1 MLISSDLMYTSTM
14 RKSVVLL
21 LIIVS
26 VSIGVL
32 IFDTYQFQQIPFEQ
46 KSLQTDLGTIHS
58 TKISKRIMIF
68 FGLLERDEVKEY
80 QSDTLVSN
88 QILIDLTSLPVE
100 VIEIE
105 SPNGDTYDQ
114 DISQRFPLEIKGT
127 YHLKFELIEGNIV
140 YEYSFKLIQS
150 YETQI
155 SLNNNGLFQGSLIK
169 VVIDNVL
176 PTDRIDVSSQFK
188 PTRFYY
194 SNYSTVFFMPMA
206 YREAAKLYPLTLK
219 VNEIEYSYE
228 LDVQTYAFKEIHFTV
243 PVSTVNSTVGNQDA
257 VIEYR
262 EVIYPTYETAVEDL
276 YIVESFRIPVENARI
291 SSTFGEMRFV
301 NNATTPTRH
310 AGIDYAIECGTPVY
324 ASNAGYVE
332 VSQFL
337 TMIGNTIVI
346 DHGLGL
352 KTYYEH
358 MESLEV
364 EEDELV
370 EKGQVIGYVGTTG
383 YSTGCHLHFQ
393 AMIKNQSFNPEALY
407 QLN

>member
-1 MLISSDLMYTSTM
+1 MKLRLMILFFTFIGLGSVAFLDYQAMINYQVNPMIVTFDDQSISSS
-14 RKSVVLL
+14 SVDVEHKLFFSMIKL
-21 LIIVS
+21 TQETLFEETRLTIN
-26 VSIGVL
+26 SISHH
-32 IFDTYQFQQIPFEQ
+32 IETAYP
-46 KSLQTDLGTIHS
+46 TDV
-58 TKISKRIMIF
+58 KISYLDESWTQSSSETLRFEKS
-68 FGLLERDEVKEY
+68 GLYTLGF
-80 QSDTLVSN
+80 SLVSN
-88 QILIDLTSLPVE
+88 NEKHTFSVILDVLVEPIIEIDTSDLYQGDVIKVE
-100 VIEIE
+100 ISNILENDVIEVE
-105 SPNGDTYDQ
+105 SHYKP
-114 DISQRFPLEIKGT
+114 
-127 YHLKFELIEGNIV
+127 
-140 YEYSFKLIQS
+140 
-150 YETQI
+150 
-155 SLNNNGLFQGSLIK
+155 SLILK
-169 VVIDNVL
+169 
-176 PTDRIDVSSQFK
+176 
-188 PTRFYY
+188 
-194 SNYSTVFFMPMA
+194 SNDQAIFFIPLA

-219 VNEIEYSYE
+219 INEIEFSYE
-228 LDVQTYAFKEIHFTV
+228 LDVQAYEFKEIHFTV
-243 PVSTVNSTVGNQDA
+243 PISTVSSTVGNQDA

-276 YIVESFRIPVENARI
+276 YFEDSFIIPVENARI
-291 SSTFGEMRFV
+291 SSSFGEMRFV

-407 QLN
+407 LLN

>member
-1 MLISSDLMYTSTM
+1 MKLRLMILFFTFIGLGSVAFLDYQAMINYQVNPMIVTFDDQSISSS
-14 RKSVVLL
+14 SVDVEHKLFFSMIKL
-21 LIIVS
+21 TQETLFEETRLTIN
-26 VSIGVL
+26 SISHH
-32 IFDTYQFQQIPFEQ
+32 IETAYP
-46 KSLQTDLGTIHS
+46 TDV
-58 TKISKRIMIF
+58 KISYLDESWTQSSSETLRFEKS
-68 FGLLERDEVKEY
+68 GLYTLGF
-80 QSDTLVSN
+80 SLVSN
-88 QILIDLTSLPVE
+88 NEKHTFSVILDVLVEPIIEIDTSDLYQGDVIKVE
-100 VIEIE
+100 ISNILENDVIEVE
-105 SPNGDTYDQ
+105 SHYKP
-114 DISQRFPLEIKGT
+114 
-127 YHLKFELIEGNIV
+127 
-140 YEYSFKLIQS
+140 
-150 YETQI
+150 
-155 SLNNNGLFQGSLIK
+155 SLILK
-169 VVIDNVL
+169 
-176 PTDRIDVSSQFK
+176 
-188 PTRFYY
+188 
-194 SNYSTVFFMPMA
+194 SNDQAIFFIPLA

-219 VNEIEYSYE
+219 INEIEFSYE
-228 LDVQTYAFKEIHFTV
+228 LDVQAYEFKEIHFTV
-243 PVSTVNSTVGNQDA
+243 PISTVNSTVGNQDA

-262 EVIYPTYETAVEDL
+262 EVIYPTYETAIEDL
-276 YIVESFRIPVENARI
+276 YFEDSFIIPVENARI
-291 SSTFGEMRFV
+291 SSSFGEMRFV

-332 VSQFL
+332 VSQYL

-407 QLN
+407 LLN

>member
-1 MLISSDLMYTSTM
+1 MKLRLMILFFTFIGLGSVAFLDYQAMINYQVNPMIVTFDDQSISSS
-14 RKSVVLL
+14 SVDVEHKLFFSMIKL
-21 LIIVS
+21 TQETLFEETRLTIN
-26 VSIGVL
+26 SISHH
-32 IFDTYQFQQIPFEQ
+32 IETAYP
-46 KSLQTDLGTIHS
+46 TDV
-58 TKISKRIMIF
+58 KISYLDESWTQSSSETLRFEKS
-68 FGLLERDEVKEY
+68 GLYTLGF
-80 QSDTLVSN
+80 SLVSN
-88 QILIDLTSLPVE
+88 NEKHTFSVILDVLVEPIIEIDTSDLYQGDVIKVE
-100 VIEIE
+100 ISNILENDVIEVE
-105 SPNGDTYDQ
+105 SHYKP
-114 DISQRFPLEIKGT
+114 
-127 YHLKFELIEGNIV
+127 
-140 YEYSFKLIQS
+140 
-150 YETQI
+150 
-155 SLNNNGLFQGSLIK
+155 SLILK
-169 VVIDNVL
+169 
-176 PTDRIDVSSQFK
+176 
-188 PTRFYY
+188 
-194 SNYSTVFFMPMA
+194 SNDQAIFFIPLA

-219 VNEIEYSYE
+219 INEIEFSYE
-228 LDVQTYAFKEIHFTV
+228 LDVQAYEFKEIHFTV
-243 PVSTVNSTVGNQDA
+243 PISTVSSTVGNQDA

-276 YIVESFRIPVENARI
+276 YFEDSFIIPVENARI
-291 SSTFGEMRFV
+291 SSSFGEMRFV

-310 AGIDYAIECGTPVY
+310 AGIDYAIECGTPVN

-364 EEDELV
+364 EAGELV

-407 QLN
+407 LLN

>member
-1 MLISSDLMYTSTM
+1 MKLRLMILFFTFIGLGSVAFLDYQAMINYQVNPMIVTFDDQSISSS
-14 RKSVVLL
+14 SVDVEHKLFFSMIKL
-21 LIIVS
+21 TQETLFEETRLTIN
-26 VSIGVL
+26 SISHH
-32 IFDTYQFQQIPFEQ
+32 IETAYP
-46 KSLQTDLGTIHS
+46 TDV
-58 TKISKRIMIF
+58 KISYLDESWTQSSSETLRFEKS
-68 FGLLERDEVKEY
+68 GLYTLGF
-80 QSDTLVSN
+80 SLVSN
-88 QILIDLTSLPVE
+88 NEKHTFSVILDVLVEPIIEIDTSDLYQGDVIKVE
-100 VIEIE
+100 ISNILENDVIEVE
-105 SPNGDTYDQ
+105 SHYKP
-114 DISQRFPLEIKGT
+114 
-127 YHLKFELIEGNIV
+127 
-140 YEYSFKLIQS
+140 
-150 YETQI
+150 
-155 SLNNNGLFQGSLIK
+155 SLILK
-169 VVIDNVL
+169 
-176 PTDRIDVSSQFK
+176 
-188 PTRFYY
+188 
-194 SNYSTVFFMPMA
+194 SNDQAIFFIPLA

-219 VNEIEYSYE
+219 INEIEFSYE
-228 LDVQTYAFKEIHFTV
+228 LDVQAYEFKEIHFTV
-243 PVSTVNSTVGNQDA
+243 PISTVSSTVGNQDA

-276 YIVESFRIPVENARI
+276 YFEDSFIIPVENARI
-291 SSTFGEMRFV
+291 SSSFGEMRFV